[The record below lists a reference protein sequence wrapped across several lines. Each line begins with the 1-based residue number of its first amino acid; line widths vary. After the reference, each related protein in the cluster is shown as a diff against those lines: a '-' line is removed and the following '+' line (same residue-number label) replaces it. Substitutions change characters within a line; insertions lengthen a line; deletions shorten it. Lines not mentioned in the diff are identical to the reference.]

1 MYPPLWFW
9 APTFYFPFS
18 GSVAQTIEPDLFDN
32 IDSNA
37 GNGKIERQ
45 ACKVASYG
53 RQLGLITEILLDIA
67 KDPETLALAS
77 PKAKESVQRLEI
89 IQATI
94 EQIKAEAPSS
104 IGTEIDACLSQM
116 KTRDPEA
123 FSKLH
128 EQLLD
133 IVMESNQRCTP
144 PVKARLPAPQK

>member
-1 MYPPLWFW
+1 MFPPLWFW
-9 APTFYFPFS
+9 APTFYFPLS

-37 GNGKIERQ
+37 GNGKIERK

-53 RQLGLITEILLDIA
+53 RQLGLITEILLDLA

-77 PKAKESVQRLEI
+77 PKAKESVERLEI

-94 EQIKAEAPSS
+94 EQIKTEEPTS
-104 IGTEIDACLSQM
+104 IGTEIDVCLSQL
-116 KTRDPEA
+116 KTQDPEA
-123 FSKLH
+123 FSRLH
-128 EQLLD
+128 ERLLD
-133 IVMESNQRCTP
+133 IVVESNQRFKA